1 MKERFREARSIASEE
16 SSRHERE
23 ATQETSDADIDTVP
37 LEALREES
45 LIERTTEIVP
55 PGGDPYHTSKSAP
68 HSPAQRFPRRTLDD
82 MRRLSEEIKRARGKK
97 PGK

>member
-1 MKERFREARSIASEE
+1 
-16 SSRHERE
+16 
-23 ATQETSDADIDTVP
+23 
-37 LEALREES
+37 
-45 LIERTTEIVP
+45 VP

-82 MRRLSEEIKRARGKK
+82 MRRLSEEIKRARGQK